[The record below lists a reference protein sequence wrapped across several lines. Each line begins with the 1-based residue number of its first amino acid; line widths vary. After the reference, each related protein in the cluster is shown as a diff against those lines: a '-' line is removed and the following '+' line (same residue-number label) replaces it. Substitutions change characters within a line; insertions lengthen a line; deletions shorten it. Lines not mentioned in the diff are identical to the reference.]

1 VLWVRKG
8 THVLAHLE
16 PDLLARD
23 DVKVTGE
30 MLRVLYKEQIR
41 TMRKD
46 GTWPVQFDD
55 TDAMDADIVG
65 ESRGEGVDVQ
75 RGALSQLS
83 IGDGGGDE
91 SESDDADLP
100 PLTENRNRRPIRREE
115 TSSSEEEEEEEAE
128 SSDDDD

>member
-1 VLWVRKG
+1 MLWVRKG

-55 TDAMDADIVG
+55 TDAMDADTAG

-91 SESDDADLP
+91 SESDDSDLP

-115 TSSSEEEEEEEAE
+115 TSSSEEEEEDEAE

>member
-1 VLWVRKG
+1 MRKG

-55 TDAMDADIVG
+55 TDVAMDADDVG
-65 ESRGEGVDVQ
+65 ESIGGVDVQ

-115 TSSSEEEEEEEAE
+115 TSSSEEEEEDAAE

>member
-1 VLWVRKG
+1 MRKG

-55 TDAMDADIVG
+55 TDVAMDADDVG
-65 ESRGEGVDVQ
+65 ESIGGVDVQ

>member
-1 VLWVRKG
+1 MRKG

-55 TDAMDADIVG
+55 TDAMDADTAG
-65 ESRGEGVDVQ
+65 ESRGDGVDVQ
-75 RGALSQLS
+75 RGALEGLS
-83 IGDGGGDE
+83 IGGVSGDE

-100 PLTENRNRRPIRREE
+100 PLTENRNRRPIRRED
-115 TSSSEEEEEEEAE
+115 TSSSEEEEDDAE

>member
-1 VLWVRKG
+1 MRKG

-55 TDAMDADIVG
+55 TDAMDADTAG
-65 ESRGEGVDVQ
+65 ESRGDGVE
-75 RGALSQLS
+75 ALYRVTEMVPAGHW
-83 IGDGGGDE
+83 IGYG
-91 SESDDADLP
+91 
-100 PLTENRNRRPIRREE
+100 
-115 TSSSEEEEEEEAE
+115 
-128 SSDDDD
+128 

>member
-1 VLWVRKG
+1 MRKG

-41 TMRKD
+41 TMRMD

-55 TDAMDADIVG
+55 TDAMDADTLG

-75 RGALSQLS
+75 RGALEGLS
-83 IGDGGGDE
+83 IGGVSGDE

-115 TSSSEEEEEEEAE
+115 TSSSEEEEEAE

>member
-1 VLWVRKG
+1 MLWVRKG

-55 TDAMDADIVG
+55 TDAMDADTAG
-65 ESRGEGVDVQ
+65 ESRGEGGDVQ
-75 RGALSQLS
+75 RGALEGLS
-83 IGDGGGDE
+83 IGGVSGDE